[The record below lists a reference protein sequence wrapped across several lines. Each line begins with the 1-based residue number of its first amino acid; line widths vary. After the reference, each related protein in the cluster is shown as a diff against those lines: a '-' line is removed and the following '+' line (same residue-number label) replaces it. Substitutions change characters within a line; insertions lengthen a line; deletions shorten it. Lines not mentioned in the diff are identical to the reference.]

1 MLYNSNKPI
10 DAQRAIEKI
19 KHFIKNKK
27 VFELKEKRK
36 RRSINQN
43 SYLHLIL
50 SGFALETG
58 YTTEEVKQDIFKKIV
73 NPVMFYEGEFGEL
86 VKIER
91 WRSTASLNT
100 QEMTLCID
108 RFRDYA
114 AKVAGVYLPEPKD
127 LSMLEDLE
135 IQVNNQKQ
143 YL

>member
-1 MLYNSNKPI
+1 MLYNSEKQI
-10 DAQRAIEKI
+10 DCQRAIEKI
-19 KHFIKNKK
+19 NFLITNKK

-36 RRSINQN
+36 KRTISQN

-50 SGFALETG
+50 SFFALETG
-58 YTTEEVKQDIFKKIV
+58 YTLEEVKQDIFKKVV
-73 NPVMFYEGEFGEL
+73 NPNTFYEGEFGEL

-108 RFRDYA
+108 RFRNYA
-114 AKVAGVYLPEPKD
+114 SKEAGIYIPEPKD
-127 LSMLEDLE
+127 LTILQEIE
-135 IQVNNQKQ
+135 IQITNNEK

>member
-114 AKVAGVYLPEPKD
+114 AKEAGVYLPEPKD